1 MSDHATPGHDSHGEA
16 EEAPLGALNLAAW
29 GAGAL
34 GVAIGLLTAAVI
46 AFAAGAL

>member
-1 MSDHATPGHDSHGEA
+1 MSDHASPGHGSHGEA
-16 EEAPLGALNLAAW
+16 EDAALGAINLAAW

-46 AFAAGAL
+46 AIAAGAL

>member
-16 EEAPLGALNLAAW
+16 EEAPLGAINLAAW

-34 GVAIGLLTAAVI
+34 GIAIGLLTAAVI
-46 AFAAGAL
+46 AIAAGSI

>member
-1 MSDHATPGHDSHGEA
+1 MSDHASPGHGSHGEA
-16 EEAPLGALNLAAW
+16 DDALLGAINLAAW

-46 AFAAGAL
+46 AIAAGAI

>member
-16 EEAPLGALNLAAW
+16 EEAPLGAINLAAW

-34 GVAIGLLTAAVI
+34 GVTIGLLTAV
-46 AFAAGAL
+46 AFAIAAGSI

>member
-34 GVAIGLLTAAVI
+34 GVAIGLITAAAI
-46 AFAAGAL
+46 AIAAGAL

>member
-16 EEAPLGALNLAAW
+16 KEAPLGAINLAAW

-34 GVAIGLLTAAVI
+34 SVAIGLLTAAVI
-46 AFAAGAL
+46 AIAAGAI

>member
-16 EEAPLGALNLAAW
+16 EEAPLGAINLAAW

-34 GVAIGLLTAAVI
+34 GVAIGLLTAVVFAI
-46 AFAAGAL
+46 AAGSI